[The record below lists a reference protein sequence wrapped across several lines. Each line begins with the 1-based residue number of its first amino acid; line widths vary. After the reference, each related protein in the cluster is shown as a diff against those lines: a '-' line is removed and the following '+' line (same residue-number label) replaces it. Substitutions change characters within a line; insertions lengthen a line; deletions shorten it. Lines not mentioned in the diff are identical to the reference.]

1 MRGFLLRLILTAAG
15 LALAAQIVPG
25 IRIDGTWTLVWAA
38 LLFGLVNAIV
48 RPIVVILTLPITL
61 LTFGLFLLVIN
72 AALFGFVAWL
82 LDGFDVAGFWPAL
95 FGWLII
101 WFVSLIVSWFIGP
114 NGRYEILVIERR
126 R

>member
-1 MRGFLLRLILTAAG
+1 MRLILTAAG

-25 IRIDGTWTLVWAA
+25 ITIDGIWTLVWAA
-38 LLFGLVNAIV
+38 LLFGIVNAIV

-72 AALFGFVAWL
+72 AALLGLVAWL
-82 LDGFDVAGFWPAL
+82 LDGFGIAGFWPAL